1 MNKILQSEHLKQKHT
16 FQKKLIYLAP
26 LVSIAIAFVLMG
38 GYYIQKSA
46 YNWWY
51 TLILPG
57 SFTMICSFIISND
70 RKRKFNGLFS
80 VIVDKQ
86 KNVVE
91 NLYNAMNDM
100 FINDKKRESFV
111 KEACT
116 EVTMREE
123 YDKINYYNE
132 FSKRIK
138 NDVKR

>member
-46 YNWWY
+46 YNWRY

-70 RKRKFNGLFS
+70 RKRKFNGLFCYQQLAS
-80 VIVDKQ
+80 IVFHHKSLQ
-86 KNVVE
+86 IQYLNKPNV
-91 NLYNAMNDM
+91 Y
-100 FINDKKRESFV
+100 ICK
-111 KEACT
+111 T
-116 EVTMREE
+116 
-123 YDKINYYNE
+123 
-132 FSKRIK
+132 
-138 NDVKR
+138 